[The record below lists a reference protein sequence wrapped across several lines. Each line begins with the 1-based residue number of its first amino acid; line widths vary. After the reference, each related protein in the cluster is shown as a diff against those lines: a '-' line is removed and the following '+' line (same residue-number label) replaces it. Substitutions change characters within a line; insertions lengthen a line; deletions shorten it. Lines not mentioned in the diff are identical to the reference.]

1 MTRMQTLLVTTVL
14 AAAVPLATAMAQ
26 SSTSS
31 CRARDV
37 VGRQDGLHEDSL

>member
-26 SSTSS
+26 SS
-31 CRARDV
+31 A
-37 VGRQDGLHEDSL
+37 G